1 LPALFEYNLC
11 GGQTRKTRTQELS
24 TVITFLDNQWRFI
37 HKAKM
42 IHKSETA
49 ILEYLNKWLVV
60 LQRDVQ
66 QLLQLDLIKAAEES
80 CHEGV
85 KIHWRLINQ
94 IYRFFTF
101 LRQNNQILKQ
111 DTYQSF
117 VAWYEAKAKDTL
129 SKFYNSLTIKVDDA
143 NS

>member
-1 LPALFEYNLC
+1 
-11 GGQTRKTRTQELS
+11 
-24 TVITFLDNQWRFI
+24 
-37 HKAKM
+37 
-42 IHKSETA
+42 
-49 ILEYLNKWLVV
+49 
-60 LQRDVQ
+60 
-66 QLLQLDLIKAAEES
+66 LQLDLIKAAEES

-143 NS
+143 NSLIQINYEVLEEFAAITLLHQEKATNLSIFRE